1 MRKVFVSSLMALVC
15 LTSVALGQNA
25 QERERT
31 DAPRAGKSAK
41 DRGAAEVEAAAQE
54 AARSTRP
61 ARDAAGAETR
71 RDAAST
77 TASKTA
83 SHGDQQI
90 AALIWGCCKNEIE
103 ISRFALDRLQTEQ
116 AKAFAEKMI
125 REHSQGCEKIQ
136 QLAGNL
142 AGQHD
147 HAADSPAGAVNRE
160 LRRDQPGRDQPGR
173 EEGAASE
180 TKRDTRGKL
189 KSTTAEVKPEGTA
202 VETTTGNEGTGRQGV
217 AAAERHAGENP
228 QHAAGRSGGAH
239 GVDWVSIHKQIGEQ
253 CLQST
258 KQEFERHQ
266 GADFDK
272 AYMGQQIVAHMKT
285 LDELKVLR
293 NHATG
298 ELRTEIEKSIEM
310 ATRHLEEAR
319 KIMEQQKDRPSERIS
334 GRPNP
339 AAETKREN

>member
-1 MRKVFVSSLMALVC
+1 MRKVLISSMLVLVC
-15 LTSVALGQNA
+15 GAGALAQND

-31 DAPRAGKSAK
+31 DAPRAGKSAQG
-41 DRGAAEVEAAAQE
+41 RAATQLEV
-54 AARSTRP
+54 
-61 ARDAAGAETR
+61 AGEEQRTETR
-71 RDAAST
+71 RATTRDQAQTERRDVDVAS
-77 TASKTA
+77 AKTA

-90 AALIWGCCKNEIE
+90 AALLWGCCKNEIE

-136 QLAGNL
+136 QIAGNL
-142 AGQHD
+142 VGQHD

-160 LRRDQPGRDQPGR
+160 LRRDQPAR
-173 EEGAASE
+173 EEGAAAES
-180 TKRDTRGKL
+180 RPDTRRKL
-189 KSTTAEVKPEGTA
+189 AGASAEVKPEGTA

-228 QHAAGRSGGAH
+228 QHTAGRAGGAH
-239 GVDWVSIHKQIGEQ
+239 GVNWVSIHKQIGEQ

-272 AYMGQQIVAHMKT
+272 AYMGQQIVAHMKA

-293 NHATG
+293 EHATG
-298 ELRTEIEKSIEM
+298 ELRTEIEKATEM

-339 AAETKREN
+339 AAEPKRE

>member
-1 MRKVFVSSLMALVC
+1 MRKVFVSSLMALAC
-15 LTSVALGQNA
+15 LASVALAQNA
-25 QERERT
+25 EERERT
-31 DAPRAGKSAK
+31 DAPRAGKSAQGR
-41 DRGAAEVEAAAQE
+41 DAAKVEAAAQDE
-54 AARSTRP
+54 TRSTRP
-61 ARDAAGAETR
+61 ARDAAGAQTR

-77 TASKTA
+77 STSKTA

-160 LRRDQPGRDQPGR
+160 LRRDQPGR

-189 KSTTAEVKPEGTA
+189 KSSTAEVKPEAT

-228 QHAAGRSGGAH
+228 QHAASRSGGAH
-239 GVDWVSIHKQIGEQ
+239 GVDWVSIHKQIGDQ

-293 NHATG
+293 NQASG

-339 AAETKREN
+339 AAEPKRE

>member
-1 MRKVFVSSLMALVC
+1 MRKAFVSSLMALVC
-15 LTSVALGQNA
+15 VTSVALGQNA

-41 DRGAAEVEAAAQE
+41 DKAGAEVEAAERERSALE
-54 AARSTRP
+54 RRESATRERAA
-61 ARDAAGAETR
+61 AER
-71 RDAAST
+71 RDAHPAGQ
-77 TASKTA
+77 KTA

-160 LRRDQPGRDQPGR
+160 LRRDQPGR

-189 KSTTAEVKPEGTA
+189 KSSTAEVKPEGA
-202 VETTTGNEGTGRQGV
+202 AIETTTGNEGTGRQGV